1 MNFGIIICTHGST
14 GVEMLNSV
22 RMITGIEDGLEAI
35 EFKDDYSPEDVLE
48 SYNEAIKKLNKD
60 NYIIL
65 TDIKGGTPF
74 NCAARIAMQ
83 NNNCHVLTGVNI
95 PMIISLVLDSSDSI
109 GETIKNSL
117 EEGKLSI
124 EKFTF

>member
-35 EFKDDYSPEDVLE
+35 EFKDDNSPEDVLD
-48 SYNEAIKKLNKD
+48 SYNRAIKNLNQD

-83 NNNCHVLTGVNI
+83 NNNCNVLTGVNI

-109 GETIKNSL
+109 EETINNSL
-117 EEGKLSI
+117 EEGKLAI

>member
-48 SYNEAIKKLNKD
+48 SYNRAIKNLNRD

-109 GETIKNSL
+109 GETINNSL
-117 EEGKLSI
+117 DEGKLAI

>member
-35 EFKDDYSPEDVLE
+35 EFKDDNSPEDVLD
-48 SYNEAIKKLNKD
+48 SYNRAIKNLNKD

-83 NNNCHVLTGVNI
+83 NNNCNVLTGVNI

-109 GETIKNSL
+109 EETINNSL
-117 EEGKLSI
+117 EEGKLAI

>member
-35 EFKDDYSPEDVLE
+35 KFKDDNSPKDVLD
-48 SYNEAIKKLNKD
+48 SYNRAIKNLNKD

-83 NNNCHVLTGVNI
+83 NNNCNVLTGVNI

-109 GETIKNSL
+109 EETINNSL
-117 EEGKLSI
+117 EEGKLAI

>member
-35 EFKDDYSPEDVLE
+35 EFKDDNSPEDVLD
-48 SYNEAIKKLNKD
+48 SYNRAIKNLNRD

-83 NNNCHVLTGVNI
+83 NNNYHVLTGVNI

-109 GETIKNSL
+109 DATINNSL
-117 EEGKLSI
+117 EEGKLAI
-124 EKFTF
+124 EKFSF

>member
-35 EFKDDYSPEDVLE
+35 EFKDDYSPEDVLD
-48 SYNEAIKKLNKD
+48 SYNKAIKNLNRD

-83 NNNCHVLTGVNI
+83 NNNCNVLTGVNI
-95 PMIISLVLDSSDSI
+95 PMIISLVLDSSNNI
-109 GETIKNSL
+109 EETINNSL
-117 EEGKLSI
+117 EEGKLAI

>member
-35 EFKDDYSPEDVLE
+35 GFTDDNSPEDVLD
-48 SYNEAIKKLNKD
+48 SYNRAIKNLNKD

-83 NNNCHVLTGVNI
+83 NNNCNVLTGVNI

-109 GETIKNSL
+109 EETINNSL
-117 EEGKLSI
+117 EEGKLAI

>member
-35 EFKDDYSPEDVLE
+35 EFKDDNSPEDVLD
-48 SYNEAIKKLNKD
+48 SYNRAIKNLNKD

-95 PMIISLVLDSSDSI
+95 PMVISLVLDSSDSI
-109 GETIKNSL
+109 DATINNSL
-117 EEGKLSI
+117 EEGKLAI
-124 EKFTF
+124 EKFSF

>member
-35 EFKDDYSPEDVLE
+35 EFKDDNSPEDVLD
-48 SYNEAIKKLNKD
+48 SYNRAIKNLNKD

-95 PMIISLVLDSSDSI
+95 PMVISLVLDSSDSI
-109 GETIKNSL
+109 DATINNSL
-117 EEGKLSI
+117 EEGKLAI

>member
-35 EFKDDYSPEDVLE
+35 EFKDDNSPEDVLD
-48 SYNEAIKKLNKD
+48 SYNRAIKNLNKD

-65 TDIKGGTPF
+65 TDIKCGTPF
-74 NCAARIAMQ
+74 NCAARITMQ

-109 GETIKNSL
+109 EETINNSL
-117 EEGKLSI
+117 EEGKLAI

>member
-14 GVEMLNSV
+14 GVEMLDSV

-35 EFKDDYSPEDVLE
+35 EFKDDNSPEDVLD
-48 SYNEAIKKLNKD
+48 SYNRAIKNLNKD

-74 NCAARIAMQ
+74 NCAAKIAMQ

-95 PMIISLVLDSSDSI
+95 PMVISLVLDSSDSI
-109 GETIKNSL
+109 DATINNSL
-117 EEGKLSI
+117 EEGKLAI
-124 EKFTF
+124 EKFSF

>member
-35 EFKDDYSPEDVLE
+35 EFKDDNSPEDVLE
-48 SYNEAIKKLNKD
+48 SYNRAIKNLNKD

-83 NNNCHVLTGVNI
+83 NNNCNVLTGVNI

-109 GETIKNSL
+109 EETINNSL
-117 EEGKLSI
+117 EEGKLAI

>member
-35 EFKDDYSPEDVLE
+35 EFKDDNSPEDVLD
-48 SYNEAIKKLNKD
+48 SYNRAIKNLNKD

-74 NCAARIAMQ
+74 NCAAKIAMQ

-95 PMIISLVLDSSDSI
+95 PMVISLVLDSSDSI
-109 GETIKNSL
+109 DATINNSL
-117 EEGKLSI
+117 EEGKLAI
-124 EKFTF
+124 EKFSF

>member
-35 EFKDDYSPEDVLE
+35 EFKDDYSPEDVLD
-48 SYNEAIKKLNKD
+48 SYNKAIKNLNRD

-83 NNNCHVLTGVNI
+83 NNNCNVLTGVNI
-95 PMIISLVLDSSDSI
+95 PMIISLVLDSSNSI
-109 GETIKNSL
+109 EETINNSL
-117 EEGKLSI
+117 EEGKLAI

>member
-35 EFKDDYSPEDVLE
+35 EFKDDNSPEDVLD
-48 SYNEAIKKLNKD
+48 SYNRAIKNFNKD

-95 PMIISLVLDSSDSI
+95 PMVISLVLDSSDSI
-109 GETIKNSL
+109 DATINNSL
-117 EEGKLSI
+117 EEGKLAI